1 MNTNVAACL
10 VLHPYYKLMYIEM
23 AWGSAEEQKLERE
36 AGNPNAKDWHDEAMK
51 IVEETMTEYWEQMK
65 PLTTSKPPANSPNEH
80 SKCPLKSDFDH
91 LCWEH
96 LLQAT
101 VQTDNGGW
109 KLELRCYLTDIPK
122 DVSKEMDIIAWWAVC
137 VSHIFFLCCS
147 NSFRPVQMIIQPFCT
162 LQWTFVPSWPPLF
175 LVNNSSPLVLRLP
188 PITILVWV
196 PTGLSHCKY

>member
-1 MNTNVAACL
+1 
-10 VLHPYYKLMYIEM
+10 M
-23 AWGSAEEQKLERE
+23 AWGSAEEQKLEHE
-36 AGNPNAKDWHDEAMK
+36 AGNPNAKDWHDEATK
-51 IVEETMTEYWEQMK
+51 IIKETMTEYWEQMK
-65 PLTTSKPPANSPNEH
+65 PLMTSKPPANSPNKH
-80 SKCPLKSDFDH
+80 SKCPLKSDFNC
-91 LCWEH
+91 LLWEC

-109 KLELRCYLTDIPK
+109 KPELQRYLTDIPK
-122 DVSKEMDIIAWWAVC
+122 DISKEMDIVAWWAVC

-175 LVNNSSPLVLRLP
+175 LVDNSSPLVLRLP

-196 PTGLSHCKY
+196 PTGSSNCKY